1 MVVGKPLYVLCCY
14 TFFVLCMCV
23 GGGDVYSYCSLLIV
37 IELIC
42 LIIVGTLNV
51 MVQSITRF
59 VSQTFTVT
67 SLDPTFSWLRGK
79 ESLVMTACACANPY
93 Q

>member
-1 MVVGKPLYVLCCY
+1 MLLYLFCIVHVC
-14 TFFVLCMCV
+14 

-51 MVQSITRF
+51 VVQSITSF

-67 SLDPTFSWLRGK
+67 SLVPTFSWLRGK